1 MTSRKVVVRQ
11 DQITLAQNLAGPP
24 GIGTD
29 ESEQALVLGRA
40 LEKALG
46 LEEALALER
55 GGAA

>member
-24 GIGTD
+24 GIGAG

-40 LEKALG
+40 LDRALG
-46 LEEALALER
+46 SEEALALET